1 MFVIVITSN
10 QLPGSLASF
19 AVDSPQTLTI
29 YGLRKVG
36 RWGARL
42 AMSSLFLCV
51 GDTIARS
58 TVAGTKANGGG
69 QLGLI
74 RWLPLALYGWN
85 VIHCRS
91 RATKSLR
98 AMARRAKCPAG
109 EHSRPSQIDG
119 AKLAQRSPPSSCSRP
134 VFSPHRTT
142 VPQRGNSSLLRE
154 FDVEIARR
162 EGEPPP
168 RRGFFVVGPART
180 GKTTSGEGRRQ
191 SKRQRGGEV
200 SGRFEVGLRGGAA
213 TARADGDFLL
223 QARCTAR
230 TRELGEL

>member
-1 MFVIVITSN
+1 MAGRSSIADHVRR
-10 QLPGSLASF
+10 SLCRLWPDAPS
-19 AVDSPQTLTI
+19 
-29 YGLRKVG
+29 
-36 RWGARL
+36 ARL
-42 AMSSLFLCV
+42 AGIAGRPKS
-51 GDTIARS
+51 TARS
-58 TVAGTKANGGG
+58 
-69 QLGLI
+69 
-74 RWLPLALYGWN
+74 W
-85 VIHCRS
+85 RS
-91 RATKSLR
+91 
-98 AMARRAKCPAG
+98 ARRRAPARVLSLVRT
-109 EHSRPSQIDG
+109 ELQSRSAEI
-119 AKLAQRSPPSSCSRP
+119 
-134 VFSPHRTT
+134 F
-142 VPQRGNSSLLRE
+142 SLLRE

-230 TRELGEL
+230 TRELGGCSSRITASVQPEARYLTSQRR